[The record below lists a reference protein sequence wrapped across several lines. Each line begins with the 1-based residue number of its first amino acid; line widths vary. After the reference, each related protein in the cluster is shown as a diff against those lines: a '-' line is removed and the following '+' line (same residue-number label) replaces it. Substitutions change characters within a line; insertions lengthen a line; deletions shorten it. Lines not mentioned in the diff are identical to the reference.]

1 MEKQLSKE
9 IRSTVTNEGY
19 MEISIIE
26 TPIPKPKD
34 NEVSSFSNKVYNQIN
49 DKSEV
54 LFDDKNDNAGVKFS
68 RMDLIGLPHQ
78 IIIGS
83 KAVSDGLVEYKNRK
97 SGETEFINLNKL
109 GKFLKEMNV

>member
-1 MEKQLSKE
+1 MILWPIHNNQSRTLSATA
-9 IRSTVTNEGY
+9 IGVVDQDA
-19 MEISIIE
+19 I
-26 TPIPKPKD
+26 D
-34 NEVSSFSNKVYNQIN
+34 
-49 DKSEV
+49 D

-68 RMDLIGLPHQ
+68 RMDLIGLPYQ

-97 SGETEFINLNKL
+97 SGETEFINLDKL

>member
-1 MEKQLSKE
+1 MSPFTLGV
-9 IRSTVTNEGY
+9 INL
-19 MEISIIE
+19 
-26 TPIPKPKD
+26 KPKD
-34 NEVSSFSNKVYNQIN
+34 DEASSIANKVYNQIN

-83 KAVSDGLVEYKNRK
+83 KAVSEGIVEYKNRK
-97 SGETEFINLNKL
+97 SGETEFINLDKL
-109 GKFLKEMNV
+109 GELLKEMNV